1 MKVKGERWDKDRRW
15 EVGKMRRWEKTEG
28 GKEKNGRTAHGS
40 RLRAHGQGRRWE
52 DKR

>member
-40 RLRAHGQGRRWE
+40 GLTARAEGGKIKDRR
-52 DKR
+52 